1 MEEMMKAF
9 GQFEVADAV
18 TVPFLKGLF
27 TQLQVPVPSDEELD
41 AFIKKVETER
51 KEAKP
56 LTDADVR
63 SRDVGN
69 CTYRANAVA
78 DGELLKYIDRFEHHA
93 ENTKTMWDLFAN
105 SAKKFP
111 NNKLFGTHA
120 SIADDYTWVD
130 YASVMKRVEAMGSAF
145 ALAGLERQSFVGIM
159 LNTCT
164 TWTVLELGLWRQA
177 LVPVTL
183 YATFGEEA
191 MEYIINHSGLEVLV
205 AGSEHVATLQK
216 IAPNCPGL
224 KHIII
229 VNAAEDALKGVQID
243 NVKIE
248 RVEEFEAAGAASI
261 LPAREPTA
269 EDLFLVI
276 YTSGTTG
283 NPKGATHSHGAMV
296 SSIAGTSKQMEFFET
311 DIHIAF
317 LPLAHI
323 MEQFLEMMVIA
334 AGGAIGFW
342 SGDVKTLLA
351 DVAKLQPTIFVAV
364 PRLLNRIYG
373 SLQAGFNALEGPKRA
388 LFDAAMA
395 SKRKGLE
402 DGRYLSYWDLIIFKK
417 ATMALGGK
425 VRLLAT
431 GSAPIDPSL
440 LQFFR
445 IVFSCPVVEG
455 YGMTEA
461 LITQITD
468 PRDTRTRSHVGAP
481 AESVEMRLVSVPELN
496 YLTTDNPPRGEICF
510 RGPSI
515 LKGYLKDP
523 EKTKEA
529 IDEDGFYHSG
539 DIGLIWPDGQLRII
553 DRIKHIFK
561 LSQGEYVAPEK
572 VEQTLVQSKYV
583 AQIFVNGDS
592 LKSCLVGVVVPD
604 PDVMAATAKLLG
616 VEDVPSMLSNAEFN
630 KMIVDDLAAV
640 GRACGLKGFE
650 LVKSIRLSGQEF
662 STVGLL
668 TPTFKLKRN
677 IARQHFKAICDELYA
692 AIGE

>member
-1 MEEMMKAF
+1 MKAF
-9 GQFEVADAV
+9 AQFEVPGAV
-18 TVPFLKGLF
+18 SAPFLKGLL
-27 TQLQVPVPSDEELD
+27 TKLDLPTPSDEELE
-41 AFIKKVETER
+41 AFVTAVETER
-51 KEAKP
+51 NTAKP
-56 LTDADVR
+56 SSDSEVKAVDI
-63 SRDVGN
+63 GN
-69 CTYRANAVA
+69 CTWRANAVA
-78 DGELLKYIDRFEHHA
+78 KGDLLKYIDRFEHHG

-111 NNKLFGTHA
+111 NNRLFGTHA
-120 SIADDYTWVD
+120 TVSDDYTWVD
-130 YASVMKRVEAMGSAF
+130 YSTVMKRVEAMGSAF
-145 ALAGLERQSFVGIM
+145 ALAGLERQSFVGVM

-164 TWTVLELGLWRQA
+164 TWTVVELGLWRQA

-216 IAPNCPGL
+216 IAPKCPGL
-224 KHIII
+224 KHVIV
-229 VNAAEDALKGVQID
+229 VNASEDALKDVNVE
-243 NVKIE
+243 NVKFE

-261 LPAREPTA
+261 QPAREPTP

-283 NPKGATHSHGAMV
+283 NPKGAVHTHGAMV
-296 SSIAGTSKQMEFFET
+296 SSIAGISKQLVYHES

-323 MEQFLEMMVIA
+323 MEQFLEMMSIA
-334 AGGAIGFW
+334 AGSSIGFW
-342 SGDVKTLLA
+342 SGDVRLLLG
-351 DVAKLQPTIFVAV
+351 DVAKLKPTIFVAV
-364 PRLLNRIYG
+364 PRLLNRIFG
-373 SLQAGFNALEGPKRA
+373 SLQAGFGALEGPKKA
-388 LFDAAMA
+388 LYQAAMA
-395 SKRKGLE
+395 SKKKSLAA
-402 DGRYLSYWDLIIFKK
+402 GRYLSYWDLFIFKK
-417 ATMALGGK
+417 AAMALGGN
-425 VRLLAT
+425 VRLIAT

-440 LQFFR
+440 LEFFR
-445 IVFSCPVVEG
+445 IVFSAPVVEG

-461 LITQITD
+461 LITQVTEAS
-468 PRDTRTRSHVGAP
+468 DTRTRSYVGFP

-496 YLTTDNPPRGEICF
+496 YLTSDDPPRGEICF

-529 IDEDGFYHSG
+529 IDEEGFYHSG

-604 PDVMAATAKLLG
+604 PDVMAATAKSMG
-616 VEDVPSMLSNAEFN
+616 VDDVPSMLGNEKFRAMVLE
-630 KMIVDDLAAV
+630 DLANV
-640 GRACGLKGFE
+640 GRGCGLKGFE
-650 LVKSIRLSGQEF
+650 LVKAIRLSGQEF

-677 IARQHFKAICDELYA
+677 VARQHFKDICDELYA
-692 AIGE
+692 ELE